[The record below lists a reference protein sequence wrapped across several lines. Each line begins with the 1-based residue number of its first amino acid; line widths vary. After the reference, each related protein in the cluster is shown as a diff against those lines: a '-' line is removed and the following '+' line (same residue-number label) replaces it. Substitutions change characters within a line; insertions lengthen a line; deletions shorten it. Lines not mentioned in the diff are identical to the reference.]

1 MEHSLSPDR
10 QNVSPAGGVGEQLDS
25 ATEQGNSNGNGNGS
39 SRNMGHN
46 GNGSVYP
53 LADGGR
59 PATPGENPTQT
70 TQSRPPVIMTG
81 TGRLVFQVTTARGA
95 IPLQGAQVTVR
106 DFNEEGT
113 TGEGVGDG
121 DTRFILY
128 SGADGRTETV
138 DLPAPA
144 RSLSLEAAP
153 PDQPLP
159 YALYNAQVVL
169 SGYYIQN
176 YSRIPLFDGITSVQQ
191 ADLIPLPENGIP
203 DGFTADQ
210 NRFTEGQSPDL

>member
-1 MEHSLSPDR
+1 MEHAQSPDR
-10 QNVSPAGGVGEQLDS
+10 RDMSPAGDAGERS
-25 ATEQGNSNGNGNGS
+25 EATTERND
-39 SRNMGHN
+39 SRNMGHSE
-46 GNGSVYP
+46 NGSVYP
-53 LADGGR
+53 LTDGNQTV
-59 PATPGENPTQT
+59 TPGENPSPTAQKH
-70 TQSRPPVIMTG
+70 PMADMTG
-81 TGRLVFQVTTARGA
+81 TGRLVFQVTTAQGA
-95 IPLQGAQVTVR
+95 IPLEGAQVIVR

-113 TGEGVGDG
+113 TGGGAGGG

-153 PDQPLP
+153 PNQPLP

-203 DGFTADQ
+203 DGFTADE
-210 NRFTEGQSPDL
+210 NRFTEGQSPNL